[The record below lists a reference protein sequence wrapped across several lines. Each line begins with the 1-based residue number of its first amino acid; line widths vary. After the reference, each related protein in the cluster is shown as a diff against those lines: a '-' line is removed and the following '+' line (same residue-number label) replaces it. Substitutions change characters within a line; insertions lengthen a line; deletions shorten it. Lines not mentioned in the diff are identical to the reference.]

1 MTLVELMIGMTV
13 GLFVVLVAVA
23 IFVSTRTLHTVGSA
37 STRMSE
43 NARLAMD
50 LLQQDI
56 RNAGFAGCRPLLN
69 DAPVIVLLAGDGGFL
84 TTGAGIAGYR
94 EPVAASRRRSPAR
107 SRRSRRLRLR
117 SARAM

>member
-1 MTLVELMIGMTV
+1 MSTSRARASRGMTLVELMIGMTV
-13 GLFVVLVAVA
+13 GLFVVLVAIA
-23 IFVSTRTLHTVGSA
+23 IFVSTRTLNMVGSA

-50 LLQQDI
+50 LLQGDI

-84 TTGAGIAGYR
+84 ATSAGMGG
-94 EPVAASRRRSPAR
+94 
-107 SRRSRRLRLR
+107 
-117 SARAM
+117 